1 MFSRY
6 VLHFRPIFFS
16 QNALRLSSTS
26 SSFKPIQKREIKKH
40 YPVPPRLRYVNGYL
54 KDFRDDR
61 LILSILHFKDKYDI
75 ERKLRIE
82 LLDENDIGLVGQYF
96 TDVFMNNC
104 SMVKALDGTYEEMAR
119 FFYDDIASKLP
130 NKMSMIVKDDDK
142 VVVYHILDKIERDNF
157 DKYFTNG
164 SHMDKPYLDFKDNYA
179 EDVKSDP
186 FESIKANRLAVALD
200 APFSQTLRFVP
211 EHINCILYF
220 EAVGIDKHYLNAGL
234 FPELVRLMHKI
245 AFGHGC
251 EYGVVYSGAAKSS
264 RISLNVWD
272 HLFTFPYEKFKEDGK
287 FVFDALSDGAKGIVV
302 TYKDFTK
309 E

>member
-1 MFSRY
+1 MFSRC

-26 SSFKPIQKREIKKH
+26 SSSLKPIQKREIKKH

-61 LILSILHFKDKYDI
+61 RVLSVLNFKDKYDV
-75 ERKLRIE
+75 ERKLQIE

-104 SMVKALDGTYEEMAR
+104 SMVKALDGTYEEMAP
-119 FFYDDIASKLP
+119 FFYDDIASILP

-142 VVVYHILDKIERDNF
+142 VVGYHILDKIERDNF

-179 EDVKSDP
+179 EDIKNGP
-186 FESIKANRLAVALD
+186 FESIKANRLAAALN

-211 EHINCILYF
+211 KHINCILYF
-220 EAVGIDKHYLNAGL
+220 EAVGIDKHYQN
-234 FPELVRLMHKI
+234 V
-245 AFGHGC
+245 
-251 EYGVVYSGAAKSS
+251 AAESA

-287 FVFDALSDGAKGIVV
+287 IIFDNLSDGAKGIVV

>member
-1 MFSRY
+1 MFSRC

-26 SSFKPIQKREIKKH
+26 SSLKPIQKREIKKH

-61 LILSILHFKDKYDI
+61 RILSILNFKDKYDV
-75 ERKLRIE
+75 ERKLQIE

-104 SMVKALDGTYEEMAR
+104 SMIKALGEFADGTYEEMAP
-119 FFYDDIASKLP
+119 FFYDDLASKLP

-142 VVVYHILDKIERDNF
+142 VVGYHIMDKIERDNF

-179 EDVKSDP
+179 EDIKNGP
-186 FESIKANRLAVALD
+186 FESIKANRLAAAIN
-200 APFSQTLRFVP
+200 APLSQTLRFVP
-211 EHINCILYF
+211 KHINCILYF
-220 EAVGIDKHYLNAGL
+220 EAVGIDKHYQNAGL

-245 AFGHGC
+245 AYEHGC
-251 EYGVVYSGAAKSS
+251 EYGVVYSVAAESA
-264 RISLNVWD
+264 RISLVCFFQLII
-272 HLFTFPYEKFKEDGK
+272 HFY
-287 FVFDALSDGAKGIVV
+287 
-302 TYKDFTK
+302 Y
-309 E
+309 